1 MVEGVDNR
9 RLARDLSDRF
19 GLMIFSGEED
29 GTYIYNASDAFS
41 YSGVPNIAIPL
52 IISIFIVLNT
62 MIGSVYERKR
72 EIGIYTSVGLAPS
85 HVSFL
90 FIAESMAF
98 AVLSV
103 VLGYLAAQVSA
114 SLFAGT
120 SLWAG
125 ITVNYSSLAGVGAM
139 ILVMLVV
146 LISVIYPSK
155 VAADIAIPDVNRAW
169 TLPAPENGALSIQ
182 FPFLMKRGEQA
193 SMAGFLLAYFRDH
206 RDISHGR
213 FSTGSAAMEQG
224 CAATSADGGY
234 DPECLVIRVRVW
246 LAPFDFGIMQ
256 STVLR
261 FRPDP
266 ENPGYVTVEADI
278 ERESGEESTW
288 VRLNRPFLHELRKQL
303 LLWRSMDAE
312 AHRRYGE
319 MAEEERE
326 RDRGTEGQ
334 RDKGREGQRDKG
346 REGQRDRGT
355 KGERDKGG
363 GDTEA

>member
-1 MVEGVDNR
+1 MDNR
-9 RLARDLSDRF
+9 QVARQLSDRF
-19 GLMIFSGEED
+19 GLMIFSGERD
-29 GTYIYNASDAFS
+29 GTYIYNASDTFS

-52 IISIFIVLNT
+52 MISIFIVLNT

-103 VLGYLAAQVSA
+103 VLGYLVAQVSA

-146 LISVIYPSK
+146 LVSVIYPSK

-169 TLPAPENGALSIQ
+169 TLPSPENGTLFIR

-193 SMAGFLLAYFRDH
+193 SMAGFLLEYFRDH
-206 RDISHGR
+206 RDVSHGR
-213 FSTGSAAMEQG
+213 FSTGSALMEQG
-224 CAATSADGGY
+224 CAVDGRD
-234 DPECLVIRVRVW
+234 DPDCLVIRVRVW

-256 STVLR
+256 STAIR

-266 ENPGYVTVEADI
+266 DNPGYVTVEADI
-278 ERESGEESTW
+278 ERESGEENTW

-319 MAEEERE
+319 MAGEERG
-326 RDRGTEGQ
+326 RGTEGQ
-334 RDKGREGQRDKG
+334 RDKGTEGQRDKG
-346 REGQRDRGT
+346 TEGQR
-355 KGERDKGG
+355 GES
-363 GDTEA
+363 